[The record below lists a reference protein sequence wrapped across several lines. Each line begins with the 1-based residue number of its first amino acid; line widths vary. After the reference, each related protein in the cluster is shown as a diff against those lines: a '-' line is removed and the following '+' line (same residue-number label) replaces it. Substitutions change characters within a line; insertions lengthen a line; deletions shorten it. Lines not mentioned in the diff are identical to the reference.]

1 MANDQIELFQQ
12 VGQIRQQGDV
22 AGTLDSGGHSA
33 LVFQAIAGDA
43 ARKHLALFVYE
54 LQQEVSVFVVNVLDA
69 ELAEAAV
76 LLALLT
82 NIWIAEKLDIVS

>member
-1 MANDQIELFQQ
+1 M
-12 VGQIRQQGDV
+12 

-33 LVFQAIAGDA
+33 LVLQAIASDS